1 DTPGGVAVLVA
12 RCVSPAPASFVGR
25 CRRHRAVDAPGGAAP
40 SSGPF
45 GAGGRGAAGVRW
57 RGPGPPSSGRS
68 GHAWRRGGVGGPVR
82 LAGPGLLRRP
92 VPSAPGR
99 GRAWRRGPFFGPLRG
114 RRPRGGRGS
123 AGADRAL
130 LRRAERTPLAGRLFR
145 SGSAGADRPG
155 PSAPSGAVAGQHLA
169 VEEGKTGRLR
179 RAPYS
184 QGVGARGELGPGG
197 G

>member
-82 LAGPGLLRRP
+82 LAGPRSEEHTSELQSRENLVCRLLLEKKKK
-92 VPSAPGR
+92 R
-99 GRAWRRGPFFGPLRG
+99 GAMA
-114 RRPRGGRGS
+114 RGGPE
-123 AGADRAL
+123 L
-130 LRRAERTPLAGRLFR
+130 L
-145 SGSAGADRPG
+145 
-155 PSAPSGAVAGQHLA
+155 
-169 VEEGKTGRLR
+169 
-179 RAPYS
+179 
-184 QGVGARGELGPGG
+184 ARGCA
-197 G
+197 